1 MVRIIGLLL
10 IIVSMTAYGSAQP
23 TNIFIPNASD
33 TTEIN
38 RVLAKMVGNRSNIG
52 DIAIQL
58 AMQLEGRAY
67 VAHTLEDSIER
78 LTINMQQFDCTTFV
92 ETVVAMSLTT
102 QISNPTWRDYAR
114 YLEMIRYKNGE
125 MNGYVSR
132 LHYFSEW
139 ITDNAYRGNIKEVTT
154 EIATSSTMVKSINYM
169 SKHASEYPALKDSS
183 TLDRIK
189 QIEMGY
195 RNHQMSYLKKEVI
208 SKKSTWN
215 NLRNGDIIVV
225 LSKTEGLDVSHVGFI
240 IMVEGKPHLLHASK
254 KVGKIIIDEMDLK
267 EYFKREARNSP
278 GVRILRICN

>member
-10 IIVSMTAYGSAQP
+10 IIVSMTVYGSVQP

-38 RVLAKMVGNRSNIG
+38 RVLAEMVGNRSNIG
-52 DIAIQL
+52 EIAIQV
-58 AMQLEGRAY
+58 AKQLEGRAY

-114 YLEMIRYKNGE
+114 YLEMIRYRNGE

-154 EIATSSTMVKSINYM
+154 EIASSSTMVKSINYM

-195 RNHQMSYLKKEVI
+195 RNHQMSYLKKEVV

-254 KVGKIIIDEMDLK
+254 KAGKIIIDEMDLK